1 MDTVAPSCTAIDIC
15 TTARLRLRTAVP
27 SDSHFYYTLVNDPLF
42 VEHIGDRNIRTIVDA
57 ERSIAEGTI
66 AMQRERGHSLY
77 VVERKDDGA
86 PVGMCGLIRRDSL
99 PDVDIGYAFLP
110 IGRGQ
115 GYALE
120 AGRAVLAHAPTVG
133 VTRVL
138 AITSPFNYASNI
150 LLQRLGLRFER
161 FVRLPP
167 DGVGSNLYSIEL
179 EA

>member
-1 MDTVAPSCTAIDIC
+1 VDVC
-15 TTARLRLRTAVP
+15 TTARLRLRTAAP
-27 SDSHFYYTLVNDPLF
+27 SDSLFYYTLVNDPLF
-42 VEHIGDRNIRTIVDA
+42 LEHIGDRKVRTIEDA
-57 ERSIAEGTI
+57 ERSLVDGTI

-77 VVERKDDGA
+77 VVERRDDGV

-110 IGRGQ
+110 DGRGR
-115 GYALE
+115 GYAFE
-120 AGRAVLAHAPTVG
+120 AGRAVLAHAPDVG
-133 VTRVL
+133 LTRVL

-179 EA
+179 DA

>member
-1 MDTVAPSCTAIDIC
+1 VDDLASCAGREVC
-15 TTARLRLRTAVP
+15 ATARLRLRTAMP
-27 SDSHFYYTLVNDPLF
+27 SDSPFYLALLNDPLF
-42 VEHIGDRNIRTIVDA
+42 IEQIGDRKIRTLRDARRSLVD
-57 ERSIAEGTI
+57 GTI

-77 VVERKDDGA
+77 VVEQKDDGT

-110 IGRGQ
+110 IGRGR

-120 AGRAVLAHAPTVG
+120 AGRAVLAHAPAVG

-138 AITSPFNYASNI
+138 AITSPFNYASNM

-179 EA
+179 GA